1 MQIRPISRRHYLVGA
16 LFKFVGR
23 ACGPATLKT
32 DIRPSVIDLEK
43 AGRRVRPQKGLG
55 SEIFRLHYS
64 ISVNADSAHIE
75 TTLPGRCTIQV

>member
-32 DIRPSVIDLEK
+32 DIRPSDIDLEK
-43 AGRRVRPQKGLG
+43 AGRRVGPQKVLG
-55 SEIFRLHYS
+55 SEIFRLHNN
-64 ISVNADSAHIE
+64 ILINADSARIE
-75 TTLPGRCTIQV
+75 TFSQ